1 LRPTKIQNYMDIAS
15 TVALRSHDAETKVGA
30 ILVNN
35 KSGAIISTG
44 YNGFIKGTNDLVL
57 PNTRPDKY
65 VFILHAEEN
74 LITNCARHGLAME
87 DSFLVCTLS
96 PCQRCMRLMINS
108 GITKVVAKTLYK
120 DFPEIMKMKDV
131 EVYCSETPEGFYD
144 INYSPKGFSESNN
157 A

>member
-1 LRPTKIQNYMDIAS
+1 MDIAS

-35 KSGAIISTG
+35 KSNAIISTG
-44 YNGFIKGTNDLVL
+44 YNGFIKGTNDAVL

-65 VFILHAEEN
+65 SFILHAEEN
-74 LITNCARHGLAME
+74 LITNCARHGIAME

-108 GITKVVAKTLYK
+108 GITKVIAKSLYK
-120 DFPEIMKMKDV
+120 DFPEIMGMQDV
-131 EVYCSETPEGFYD
+131 RVVCAETSEGFYE
-144 INYSPKGFSESNN
+144 ITYHPRS
-157 A
+157 